1 MIITKALCET
11 VPSRML
17 LPKQWQTKPQIQYM
31 KKEPKK
37 TSVTPAKEKTEH
49 KTNNPPQRYMQT
61 RRIKTLATT
70 EERSIPT
77 KEPKQKQ

>member
-1 MIITKALCET
+1 
-11 VPSRML
+11 
-17 LPKQWQTKPQIQYM
+17 M